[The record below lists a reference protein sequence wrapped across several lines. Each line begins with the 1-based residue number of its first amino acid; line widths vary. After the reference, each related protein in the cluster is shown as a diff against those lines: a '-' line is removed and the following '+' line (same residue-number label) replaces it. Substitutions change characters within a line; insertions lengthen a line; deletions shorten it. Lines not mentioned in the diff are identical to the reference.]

1 MSSEIH
7 ERDACAREERAFLTC
22 KCKSTDASAS
32 QLNNTRDKT
41 YGKSDTEWADAAWD
55 GTRPM
60 SVLSATPLQPS
71 LTLGF
76 PCASLPLRSG
86 YKPFRS
92 GTMITTSARIHALCS
107 GVALVGRVVGTG
119 SATRNLLI

>member
-1 MSSEIH
+1 VG
-7 ERDACAREERAFLTC
+7 RDTSYECFIRYT
-22 KCKSTDASAS
+22 
-32 QLNNTRDKT
+32 
-41 YGKSDTEWADAAWD
+41 
-55 GTRPM
+55 
-60 SVLSATPLQPS
+60 LQPS

-119 SATRNLLI
+119 SATRNLLIGFAPLALRCV